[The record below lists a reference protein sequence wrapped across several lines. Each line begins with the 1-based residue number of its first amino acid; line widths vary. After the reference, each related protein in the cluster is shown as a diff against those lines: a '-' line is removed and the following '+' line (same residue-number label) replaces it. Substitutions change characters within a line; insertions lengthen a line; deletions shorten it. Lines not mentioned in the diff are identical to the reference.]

1 MINQGKILME
11 IKTLIQELY
20 QDKLDK
26 IILFGSRARGDY
38 RQDSDVDI
46 LIVLK
51 NDFNYSQEIEK
62 TSDFIAKLS
71 LNYDMVISRS
81 FTNSFDYRNSKTPF
95 FLNVRRE
102 GIIL

>member
-1 MINQGKILME
+1 MIF
-11 IKTLIQELY
+11 
-20 QDKLDK
+20 
-26 IILFGSRARGDY
+26 IIPKKS
-38 RQDSDVDI
+38 
-46 LIVLK
+46 K
-51 NDFNYSQEIEK
+51 K